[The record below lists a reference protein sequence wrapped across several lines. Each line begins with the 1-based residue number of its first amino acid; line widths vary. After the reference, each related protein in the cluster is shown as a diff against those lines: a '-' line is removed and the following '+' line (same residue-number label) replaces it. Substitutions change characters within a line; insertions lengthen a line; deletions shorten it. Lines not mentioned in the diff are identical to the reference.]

1 MKKIVIAVLLGVS
14 LFNPSSV
21 LAADIEDGFMRGIF
35 QYLAKRRSMNLVA
48 YSGEKVAEIG
58 RLYYVEEPDTPGKL
72 KNWASHGKE
81 IKLFEYSVG
90 YNLSEHVE
98 YQKEESYQ
106 IQKQYAD
113 YLAAEL
119 KARLKEQ
126 GVELEAFKKAL
137 GKAQIRFTVY
147 RKVVEA
153 RLVSNAVQADKQNII
168 KEFDAFEQGEGL
180 LIPFQ
185 QLVIT
190 DFSYNEDAASELNAL
205 LGYELL
211 KTVKAKLSANMI
223 KTQDAKVDL
232 PASSTIAFKAF
243 PVYFK
248 PTHFFGMWF

>member
-1 MKKIVIAVLLGVS
+1 MKKIVIAILLGVS
-14 LFNPSSV
+14 LLSPGPV

-58 RLYYVEEPDTPGKL
+58 RLYYVEEPDTPSKL
-72 KNWASHGKE
+72 KDWASEGKE

-90 YNLSEHVE
+90 YNLSEHIE

-106 IQKQYAD
+106 IQKQYSD

-119 KARLKEQ
+119 KAQLKEQ
-126 GVELEAFKKAL
+126 GIELEAFKKAL
-137 GKAQIRFTVY
+137 GKAQIRFSVY

-153 RLVSNAVQADKQNII
+153 RLVSNAVQSDRQSII
-168 KEFDAFEQGEGL
+168 REFDAFAQGEGL

-190 DFSYNEDAASELNAL
+190 DFSYDADSASELNAL

-211 KTVKAKLSANMI
+211 KTVKAKLSAYVI
-223 KTQDAKVDL
+223 KSQDAKVDL

-248 PTHFFGMWF
+248 PVLFFGKWF